1 LDIKNKE
8 EFVLEEKIKILIAD
22 GNKELTE
29 KLSQYLKQQRDF
41 SVEGCVNNG
50 VDALDA
56 ITNGKPDI
64 VILEM
69 LLPQI
74 DGIGILKAVQSKKI
88 EKRPI
93 FLVLS
98 SLSQD
103 IMIREAISL
112 GAHCFMLKPFD
123 FSVLAERIRRVL
135 KKEKS
140 TVKAVK
146 RKKVITDENLEKEI
160 TNIMHDIGVPAHI
173 RGHQYLREAIVM
185 SIYNQEMLG
194 GVTKTLYPKV
204 AQMYETTPSRVER
217 AIRHAIEVAWGRGR
231 LDTLQSVFGYTINV
245 TKGKPTNS
253 EFIAMIADK
262 MRLEMKV

>member
-1 LDIKNKE
+1 M
-8 EFVLEEKIKILIAD
+8 EEKIKILIAD
-22 GNKELTE
+22 ENEELNK
-29 KLSQYLKQQRDF
+29 KLSQFLMRQKDF
-41 SVEGCVNNG
+41 IVQGSVNNG
-50 VDALDA
+50 VDA
-56 ITNGKPDI
+56 IEQIVEGKPDV

-74 DGIGILKAVQSKKI
+74 DGIGILKAVQNKKI
-88 EKRPI
+88 EKRPV

-98 SLSQD
+98 SLAQD
-103 IMIREAISL
+103 VMIREAISL

-123 FSVLAERIRRVL
+123 FSVLSERIRRVL
-135 KKEKS
+135 KKER
-140 TVKAVK
+140 TIEVINRPV
-146 RKKVITDENLEKEI
+146 VNNITDENLEKEI
-160 TNIMHDIGVPAHI
+160 TSIMHDIGVPAHI
-173 RGHQYLREAIVM
+173 RGHQYLREAIMM
-185 SIYNQEMLG
+185 SIHNQEMLG

-204 AQMYETTPSRVER
+204 AEVYDTTPSRVER

-231 LDTLQSVFGYTINV
+231 LDTLQNVFGYTINV

>member
-1 LDIKNKE
+1 MED
-8 EFVLEEKIKILIAD
+8 KIKILIAD
-22 GNKELTE
+22 ENEDLNK
-29 KLSQYLKQQRDF
+29 KLSKFLMQQKDF
-41 SVEGCVNNG
+41 MVLGCVNNG
-50 VDALDA
+50 IDA
-56 ITNGKPDI
+56 IEKIAVEKPDV

-74 DGIGILKAVQSKKI
+74 DGIGILKAVQNKKI
-88 EKRPI
+88 EKRPV

-98 SLSQD
+98 TLAQD

-123 FSVLAERIRRVL
+123 FSVLSERIRRVV
-135 KKEKS
+135 KKEQIVEVVNKPVA
-140 TVKAVK
+140 TN
-146 RKKVITDENLEKEI
+146 ITDENLEKEI

-173 RGHQYLREAIVM
+173 RGHQYLREAILI
-185 SIYNQEMLG
+185 SIHNNEMIG

-204 AQMYETTPSRVER
+204 AEAYDTTPSRVER

-231 LDTLQSVFGYTINV
+231 LDTLQNVFGYTINV

-262 MRLEMKV
+262 MKLEMKV